1 MSKQEEYFV
10 ISEPFKD
17 LFLSL
22 TDRESGLLI
31 TALSDYHFH
40 GKEPRNLPA
49 RLMGI
54 FSVLK
59 IVTHK
64 DFKL

>member
-1 MSKQEEYFV
+1 MSKPEEYFV
-10 ISEPFKD
+10 IPEQLKD
-17 LFLSL
+17 IFLRL
-22 TDRESGLLI
+22 EDKDSGLLI
-31 TALSDYHFH
+31 TALSDYHFY

-49 RLMGI
+49 RLMGM

-59 IVTHK
+59 IVTDK